1 MRALLQSGRAN
12 PTVTILGMTF
22 KENVPDIRNSK
33 VIDIARGLERV
44 GVSVQVTDPI
54 ASVEETAREYGIK
67 LTPLESLRPADA
79 VILAV
84 AHRDYVTGGWPLIG
98 KLLNE
103 RRGIVL
109 DVKARLDRTK
119 KPEGI
124 ELWRL

>member
-1 MRALLQSGRAN
+1 
-12 PTVTILGMTF
+12 MTF

-44 GVSVQVTDPI
+44 GVGVQVTDPI
-54 ASVEETAREYGIK
+54 ASVEETAHEYGLK

-84 AHRDYVTGGWPLIG
+84 AHRDYVAGGWPLIAS
-98 KLLNE
+98 LLND

-109 DVKARLDRTK
+109 DVKAKLDRAK